1 MSDLNKP
8 APHLAGAKDVGA
20 EEGYKPQFERT
31 LGKFESFAVAFSF
44 ISITTG
50 LFSTYG
56 SMLTSS
62 GPVGIW
68 TWPVVTLGTLLVALV
83 FGLLASKIPLSGFSY
98 QWASRLVNPVL
109 GWWFGWANFAFL
121 GICTV
126 AVDYGLSQVALFP
139 LLGLEYTAAGGA
151 LTTVALLLVQMML
164 IIWSTPILTKI
175 NNMAVGAEVIAVF
188 GLILALGAAVFF
200 FGKGNA
206 SNLLSTGI
214 IHSDNY
220 FGWLG
225 PFMLSG
231 LLGAF
236 TLVGWESA
244 ANLAEETHNPKQV
257 VPRAMVNAV
266 LVSGVLGTL
275 FLVVI
280 SLGLGDHVD
289 ELSKSSA
296 PVADVIRMILGET
309 FSKVVLLIVC
319 IAIFACGLVI
329 MTSNSRLIHA
339 MARDGRLPF
348 SEKLSIVPRP
358 TGGPLWATIL
368 AGLVSIGVVLS
379 FYSNPDAL
387 TQLLGAATLF
397 PALLYSGT
405 VLLYIFTRHKHIHHP
420 DDFSL
425 GKWEWPVVIGACVWL
440 FIEMCVF
447 IIPAD
452 FRTAQLYVLASMGVG
467 VLVFL
472 SVWVNRRKQ
481 LERMPALGSYL

>member
-1 MSDLNKP
+1 MSENTRAQLNDG
-8 APHLAGAKDVGA
+8 PHA
-20 EEGYKPQFERT
+20 EEQYTAQFERT

-62 GPVGIW
+62 GPIGIW
-68 TWPVVTLGTLLVALV
+68 TWPVVTLGTILVALV

-109 GWWFGWANFAFL
+109 GWWFGWASFAFL
-121 GICTV
+121 SIVTV
-126 AVDYGLSQVALFP
+126 AVDYGLAQVALFP
-139 LLGLEYTAAGGA
+139 LLGWEYSASAGA
-151 LTTVALLLVQMML
+151 ITTLILILIQTGL

-188 GLILALGAAVFF
+188 GLIIAIGAAVAF
-200 FGKGNA
+200 FGKGNT
-206 SNLLSTGI
+206 SNLISTGI
-214 IHSDNY
+214 VHSNNY
-220 FGWLG
+220 YSWLG

-257 VPRAMVNAV
+257 VPKAMINAV

-275 FLVVI
+275 FLIVV
-280 SLGLGDHVD
+280 SLGLGDHIE
-289 ELSKSSA
+289 ELTRSSA
-296 PVADVIRMILGET
+296 PVADVIRMTLGEV
-309 FSKVVLLIVC
+309 FSKIVLVIVC
-319 IAIFACGLVI
+319 VAIFACGLVI

-358 TGGPLWATIL
+358 TGGPLWATLL
-368 AGLVSIGVVLS
+368 ACVVSVGIVLS
-379 FYSNPDAL
+379 FYSAPDAL

-405 VLLYIFTRHKHIHHP
+405 VLLYIFTRHKHVHHP
-420 DDFSL
+420 DDFTL
-425 GKWEWPVVIGACVWL
+425 GKWEWPVVIGACIWL
-440 FIEMCVF
+440 FVEMCVF
-447 IIPAD
+447 IIPSD
-452 FRTAQLYVLASMGVG
+452 FRTAQMYVLASMLVG
-467 VLVFL
+467 VVVFL
-472 SVWVNRRKQ
+472 AVWLNRRKQ
-481 LERMPALGSYL
+481 LERMPPLGTYL

>member
-1 MSDLNKP
+1 MSENTRAQLNDG
-8 APHLAGAKDVGA
+8 PHA
-20 EEGYKPQFERT
+20 EEQYTAQFERT

-62 GPVGIW
+62 GPIGIW
-68 TWPVVTLGTLLVALV
+68 TWPVVTLGTILVALV

-109 GWWFGWANFAFL
+109 GWWFGWASFAFL
-121 GICTV
+121 SIVTV
-126 AVDYGLSQVALFP
+126 AVDYGLAQVALFP
-139 LLGLEYTAAGGA
+139 LLGWEYSASAGA
-151 LTTVALLLVQMML
+151 ITTLILILIQTGL

-188 GLILALGAAVFF
+188 GLIIAIGAAVAF
-200 FGKGNA
+200 FGKGNT
-206 SNLLSTGI
+206 SNLISTGI
-214 IHSDNY
+214 VHSNNY
-220 FGWLG
+220 YSWLG

-257 VPRAMVNAV
+257 VPKAMINAV

-275 FLVVI
+275 FLIVV
-280 SLGLGDHVD
+280 SLGLGDHVE
-289 ELSKSSA
+289 ELTRSSA
-296 PVADVIRMILGET
+296 PVADVIRMTLGEV
-309 FSKVVLLIVC
+309 FSKIVLVIVC
-319 IAIFACGLVI
+319 VAIFACGLVI

-358 TGGPLWATIL
+358 TGGPLWATLL
-368 AGLVSIGVVLS
+368 ACVVSVGIVLS
-379 FYSNPDAL
+379 FYSAPDAL

-405 VLLYIFTRHKHIHHP
+405 VLLYIFTRHKHVHHP
-420 DDFSL
+420 DDFTL
-425 GKWEWPVVIGACVWL
+425 GKWEWPVVIGACIWL
-440 FIEMCVF
+440 FVEMCVF
-447 IIPAD
+447 IIPSD
-452 FRTAQLYVLASMGVG
+452 FRTAQMYVLASMLVG
-467 VLVFL
+467 VVVFL
-472 SVWVNRRKQ
+472 AVWLNRRKQ
-481 LERMPALGSYL
+481 LERMPPLGTYL

>member
-1 MSDLNKP
+1 MSENAMNTRAKLNDGSP
-8 APHLAGAKDVGA
+8 A
-20 EEGYKPQFERT
+20 EEQYTAQFERT

-62 GPVGIW
+62 GPIGIW
-68 TWPVVTLGTLLVALV
+68 TWPIVTLGTILVALV

-109 GWWFGWANFAFL
+109 GWWFGWASFAFL
-121 GICTV
+121 SIVTV
-126 AVDYGLSQVALFP
+126 AVDYGLAQVALFP
-139 LLGLEYTAAGGA
+139 LLGWEYSASAGA
-151 LTTVALLLVQMML
+151 LTTLILILVQTAL

-175 NNMAVGAEVIAVF
+175 NNLAVGAEVVAVF
-188 GLILALGAAVFF
+188 GLIIAIGAAVAF
-200 FGKGNA
+200 FGKGNT

-214 IHSDNY
+214 VHSDNY
-220 FGWLG
+220 YGWLG

-257 VPRAMVNAV
+257 VPKAMVNAV
-266 LVSGVLGTL
+266 VVSGVLGTL
-275 FLVVI
+275 FLIVV
-280 SLGLGDHVD
+280 SLGLGDNVA
-289 ELSKSSA
+289 ELTRSSA
-296 PVADVIRMILGET
+296 PVADVIRMTLGET
-309 FSKVVLLIVC
+309 FSKVVLVVVC
-319 IAIFACGLVI
+319 VAIFACGLVI

-348 SEKLSIVPRP
+348 SEKLSVVPRP
-358 TGGPLWATIL
+358 TGGPLWATLL
-368 AGLVSIGVVLS
+368 ACVVSVGIVLS
-379 FYSNPDAL
+379 FYSSPDAL

-405 VLLYIFTRHKHIHHP
+405 VVLYIFTRHKHIHHP
-420 DDFSL
+420 DDFTL
-425 GKWEWPVVIGACVWL
+425 GKWEWPVVVGASVWL
-440 FIEMCVF
+440 FVEMCVF
-447 IIPAD
+447 IIPSD
-452 FRTAQLYVLASMGVG
+452 FRVAQMYVLASMLVG
-467 VLVFL
+467 VVVFAA
-472 SVWVNRRKQ
+472 VWLRRRKQ
-481 LERMPALGSYL
+481 LERMPPLGTYL

>member
-1 MSDLNKP
+1 MSNNKIGAQSDDLS
-8 APHLAGAKDVGA
+8 AKVG
-20 EEGYKPQFERT
+20 EDGYQAQFERT
-31 LGKFESFAVAFSF
+31 LGRFESFAVAFSF

-50 LFSTYG
+50 LFATYG
-56 SMLTSS
+56 SMLISS

-68 TWPVVTLGTLLVALV
+68 TWPIVTFGTLLVALV

-109 GWWFGWANFAFL
+109 GWWFGWASFAFL
-121 GICTV
+121 AIVAV
-126 AVDYGLSQVALFP
+126 AVDYSLAQVALFP
-139 LLGLEYTAAGGA
+139 LLGWEYTAATGA
-151 LTTVALLLVQMML
+151 LTTVAVLVIQMLL

-175 NNMAVGAEVIAVF
+175 NNMAVGAEVVAVF
-188 GLILALGAAVFF
+188 GLIVAIGAAVLFS
-200 FGKGNA
+200 GKGNV
-206 SNLLSTGI
+206 SNLVSTGI

-220 FGWLG
+220 YGWLG

-257 VPRAMVNAV
+257 VPRAMVNAI
-266 LVSGVLGTL
+266 LVSGVLGLL
-275 FLVVI
+275 FLIVI
-280 SLGLGDHVD
+280 SIGLGDNVA
-289 ELSKSSA
+289 ELTKSSA
-296 PVADVIRMILGET
+296 PVADVIRTMLGEV
-309 FSKVVLLIVC
+309 FSKIVLVVVC

-358 TGGPLWATIL
+358 TGGPLWATVV
-368 AGLVSIGVVLS
+368 AGVVSIAIVLS
-379 FYSNPDAL
+379 FYTSPDAL
-387 TQLLGAATLF
+387 TQLLGAAALF

-405 VLLYIFTRHKHIHHP
+405 VLLYIFTRHKQIHHP

-425 GKWEWPVVIGACVWL
+425 GNWEWPVVIGACVWL
-440 FIEMCVF
+440 FVEMCVF

-452 FRTAQLYVLASMGVG
+452 FRVAQMYVLASMGAGLV
-467 VLVFL
+467 VFL
-472 SVWVNRRKQ
+472 SVWITRRKQ
-481 LERMPALGSYL
+481 LERMPALGSCL

>member
-1 MSDLNKP
+1 MSDHK
-8 APHLAGAKDVGA
+8 ASAQAHGSSTAVG
-20 EEGYKPQFERT
+20 EEGYQAQFERT

-50 LFSTYG
+50 LFATYG

-68 TWPVVTLGTLLVALV
+68 TWPIVTLGTLLVALV

-109 GWWFGWANFAFL
+109 GWWFGWASFAFL
-121 GICTV
+121 AIVAV
-126 AVDYGLSQVALFP
+126 AVDYSLAQVALFP
-139 LLGLEYTAAGGA
+139 LLGWEYTAAAGA
-151 LTTVALLLVQMML
+151 STTVALLVVQMLL

-175 NNMAVGAEVIAVF
+175 NNMAVGAEVLAVF
-188 GLILALGAAVFF
+188 GLIVAIGVAVAF

-206 SNLLSTGI
+206 SNLVSTGI
-214 IHSDNY
+214 IHSENY
-220 FGWLG
+220 YGWLG

-257 VPRAMVNAV
+257 VPRAMVNAI

-275 FLVVI
+275 FLIVV
-280 SLGLGDHVD
+280 SLGLGDHVE
-289 ELSKSSA
+289 ELTKSSA
-296 PVADVIRMILGET
+296 PVADVIRMTLGEV
-309 FSKVVLLIVC
+309 FSKIVLVVVC

-348 SEKLSIVPRP
+348 SEKLSVVPRP
-358 TGGPLWATIL
+358 TGGPLWATLL
-368 AGLVSIGVVLS
+368 AGVISIAIVLS
-379 FYSNPDAL
+379 FYTSPDAL

-405 VLLYIFTRHKHIHHP
+405 VLLYIFTRHKHVHHP
-420 DDFSL
+420 DDFTL
-425 GKWEWPVVIGACVWL
+425 GKWEWPVVAGACVWL
-440 FIEMCVF
+440 FVEMCVF
-447 IIPAD
+447 IIPSD
-452 FRTAQLYVLASMGVG
+452 FRVAQMYVLASMGVG
-467 VLVFL
+467 ALVFL
-472 SVWVNRRKQ
+472 SVWINRRKQ
-481 LERMPALGSYL
+481 LERMPALGTYL

>member
-1 MSDLNKP
+1 MANNNTGTQP
-8 APHLAGAKDVGA
+8 
-20 EEGYKPQFERT
+20 EGLCARGSEDGYHAQFERT

-50 LFSTYG
+50 LFATYG
-56 SMLTSS
+56 SMLASS

-68 TWPVVTLGTLLVALV
+68 TWPLVTLGTLLVALV

-98 QWASRLVNPVL
+98 QWASRLVNPIL
-109 GWWFGWANFAFL
+109 GWWFGWASFAFL
-121 GICTV
+121 AIVAV
-126 AVDYGLSQVALFP
+126 AVDYSLAQVALFP
-139 LLGLEYTAAGGA
+139 LLGWEYTAAAGA
-151 LTTVALLLVQMML
+151 ITTVVLLITQMLL

-175 NNMAVGAEVIAVF
+175 NNMAVGAEVVAVL
-188 GLILALGAAVFF
+188 GLIIAIGAAVLF
-200 FGKGNA
+200 FGKGHA
-206 SNLLSTGI
+206 SNLVSTGI

-257 VPRAMVNAV
+257 VPRAMVNAI

-275 FLVVI
+275 FLIVI
-280 SLGLGDHVD
+280 SLGLGDNVA
-289 ELSKSSA
+289 ELTKSSA
-296 PVADVIRMILGET
+296 PVADVIRMTLGDI
-309 FSKVVLLIVC
+309 FSKVVLVVVC
-319 IAIFACGLVI
+319 VAIFACGLVI

-348 SEKLSIVPRP
+348 SEKLSVVPRP
-358 TGGPLWATIL
+358 TGGPLWATVL
-368 AGLVSIGVVLS
+368 AGFVSIGIVLS
-379 FYSNPDAL
+379 FYTSPDAL

-405 VLLYIFTRHKHIHHP
+405 VLLYIFTRHKQVNHP
-420 DDFSL
+420 DDFNL
-425 GKWEWPVVIGACVWL
+425 GKWEWPVVAGACIWL
-440 FIEMCVF
+440 FVEMCVF
-447 IIPAD
+447 IIPSD
-452 FRTAQLYVLASMGVG
+452 FRVAQMYVLASMASGFV
-467 VLVFL
+467 VFL
-472 SVWVNRRKQ
+472 TVWITRRKQ
-481 LERMPALGSYL
+481 LERMPVLGSYT

>member
-1 MSDLNKP
+1 MSENVTNTRAQLTDSP
-8 APHLAGAKDVGA
+8 PA
-20 EEGYKPQFERT
+20 EEQYKAQFERT

-56 SMLTSS
+56 SMLSSS
-62 GPVGIW
+62 GPIGIW
-68 TWPVVTLGTLLVALV
+68 TWPVVTLGTILVALV

-109 GWWFGWANFAFL
+109 GWWFGWASFAFL
-121 GICTV
+121 SIVTV
-126 AVDYGLSQVALFP
+126 AVDYGLAQVALFP
-139 LLGLEYTAAGGA
+139 LLGWEYSASAGAITTLILILIQTA
-151 LTTVALLLVQMML
+151 L

-188 GLILALGAAVFF
+188 GLIIAIGAAVAF

-206 SNLLSTGI
+206 SNLMSTGI
-214 IHSDNY
+214 VDSDNY
-220 FGWLG
+220 YGWLG

-257 VPRAMVNAV
+257 VPKAMINAV

-275 FLVVI
+275 FLIVI
-280 SLGLGDHVD
+280 SLGLGDHVE
-289 ELSKSSA
+289 ELTHSSA
-296 PVADVIRMILGET
+296 PVADVIRMTLGDV
-309 FSKVVLLIVC
+309 FSKIVLVVVC
-319 IAIFACGLVI
+319 VAIFACGLVI

-358 TGGPLWATIL
+358 TGGPLWATLL
-368 AGLVSIGVVLS
+368 ACVVSVGIVLS
-379 FYSNPDAL
+379 FYSAPDAL

-405 VLLYIFTRHKHIHHP
+405 VLLYIFTRHKHVHHP
-420 DDFSL
+420 DDFTL
-425 GKWEWPVVIGACVWL
+425 GKWEWPVVIGACIWL
-440 FIEMCVF
+440 FVEMCVF
-447 IIPAD
+447 IIPSD
-452 FRTAQLYVLASMGVG
+452 FRVAQMYVLASMFVG
-467 VLVFL
+467 VVVFL
-472 SVWVNRRKQ
+472 AVWMNRRKQ
-481 LERMPALGSYL
+481 LERMPPLGNYL

>member
-1 MSDLNKP
+1 MSTNN
-8 APHLAGAKDVGA
+8 AGARSKGLSAQVG
-20 EEGYKPQFERT
+20 EEGYHAQFERT

-50 LFSTYG
+50 LFATYG
-56 SMLTSS
+56 SMLASS

-68 TWPVVTLGTLLVALV
+68 TWPLVTLGTLLVALV

-109 GWWFGWANFAFL
+109 GWWFGWASFAFL
-121 GICTV
+121 AIVAV
-126 AVDYGLSQVALFP
+126 AVDYSLAQVALFP
-139 LLGLEYTAAGGA
+139 LLGWEYTAAAGA
-151 LTTVALLLVQMML
+151 TTTVALLVVQMLL

-175 NNMAVGAEVIAVF
+175 NNMAVGAEVVAVF
-188 GLILALGAAVFF
+188 GLIVAIGAAVLF

-206 SNLLSTGI
+206 SNLVSTGV
-214 IHSDNY
+214 IHSEHY
-220 FGWLG
+220 YAWLG

-257 VPRAMVNAV
+257 VPRAMVNAI

-275 FLVVI
+275 FLIVI
-280 SLGLGDHVD
+280 SLGLGDNVA
-289 ELSKSSA
+289 ELTKSSA
-296 PVADVIRMILGET
+296 PVADVIRMTLGEV
-309 FSKVVLLIVC
+309 FSKIVLVVVC

-348 SEKLSIVPRP
+348 SEKLSVVPRP

-368 AGLVSIGVVLS
+368 AGVVSVGIVLS
-379 FYSNPDAL
+379 FYTSPDAL

-420 DDFSL
+420 DDFTL
-425 GKWEWPVVIGACVWL
+425 GKWEWPVVAGACVWL
-440 FIEMCVF
+440 FVEMCVF

-452 FRTAQLYVLASMGVG
+452 FRVAQMYVLASMAVG
-467 VLVFL
+467 LVVFL
-472 SVWVNRRKQ
+472 SVWITRRKQ
-481 LERMPALGSYL
+481 LERMPALGSFL

>member
-1 MSDLNKP
+1 MSENTRAQLNDG
-8 APHLAGAKDVGA
+8 PHA
-20 EEGYKPQFERT
+20 EEQYTAQFERT

-62 GPVGIW
+62 GPIGIW
-68 TWPVVTLGTLLVALV
+68 TWPVVTLGTILVALV

-109 GWWFGWANFAFL
+109 GWWFGWASFAFL
-121 GICTV
+121 SIVTV
-126 AVDYGLSQVALFP
+126 AVDYGLAQVALFP
-139 LLGLEYTAAGGA
+139 LLGWEYSASAGA
-151 LTTVALLLVQMML
+151 ITTLILILIQTGL

-188 GLILALGAAVFF
+188 GLIIAIGAAVAF
-200 FGKGNA
+200 FGKGNT
-206 SNLLSTGI
+206 SNLISTGI
-214 IHSDNY
+214 VHSNNY
-220 FGWLG
+220 YSWLG

-257 VPRAMVNAV
+257 VPKAMINAV

-275 FLVVI
+275 FLIVV
-280 SLGLGDHVD
+280 SLGLGDHVE
-289 ELSKSSA
+289 ELTRSSA
-296 PVADVIRMILGET
+296 PVADVIRMTLGEV
-309 FSKVVLLIVC
+309 FSKIVLVIVSV
-319 IAIFACGLVI
+319 AIFACGLVI

-358 TGGPLWATIL
+358 TGGPLWATLL
-368 AGLVSIGVVLS
+368 ACVVSVGIVLS
-379 FYSNPDAL
+379 FYSAPDAL

-405 VLLYIFTRHKHIHHP
+405 VLLYIFTRHKHVHHP
-420 DDFSL
+420 DDFTL
-425 GKWEWPVVIGACVWL
+425 GKWEWPVVIGACIWL
-440 FIEMCVF
+440 FVEMCVF
-447 IIPAD
+447 IIPSD
-452 FRTAQLYVLASMGVG
+452 FRTAQMYVLASMLVG
-467 VLVFL
+467 VVVFL
-472 SVWVNRRKQ
+472 AVWLNRRKQ
-481 LERMPALGSYL
+481 LERMPPLGTYL

>member
-1 MSDLNKP
+1 MSDKKNNSQP
-8 APHLAGAKDVGA
+8 GGVGA
-20 EEGYKPQFERT
+20 VVGEDGYQAQFERT

-56 SMLTSS
+56 SMLISS

-68 TWPVVTLGTLLVALV
+68 TWPLVTLGTILVALV

-109 GWWFGWANFAFL
+109 GWWFGWASFAFL
-121 GICTV
+121 GIVTV
-126 AVDYGLSQVALFP
+126 AVDYGLAQVALFP
-139 LLGLEYTAAGGA
+139 LLGLEYTPAGGA
-151 LTTVALLLVQMML
+151 LTTVVVLVVQMLL

-175 NNMAVGAEVIAVF
+175 NNMAVGAEVVAVF
-188 GLILALGAAVFF
+188 GLILAIGAAVAF
-200 FGKGNA
+200 FGKGNL
-206 SNLLSTGI
+206 SNLTSTGI
-214 IHSDNY
+214 VHSDNY
-220 FGWLG
+220 YGWLG

-257 VPRAMVNAV
+257 VPRAMINAV

-275 FLVVI
+275 FLIVI
-280 SLGLGDHVD
+280 SLGIGDHIV
-289 ELSKSSA
+289 ELTKSSS
-296 PVADVIRMILGET
+296 PVADIIQMTLGET
-309 FSKVVLLIVC
+309 FSKIILVVVC

-358 TGGPLWATIL
+358 TGGPLWATIV
-368 AGLVSIGVVLS
+368 AGVVTILIVLS

-387 TQLLGAATLF
+387 TQLLGAASLF
-397 PALLYSGT
+397 PVLLYSGT
-405 VLLYIFTRHKHIHHP
+405 VLLYIGTRHKHIHHP
-420 DDFSL
+420 DDFTL
-425 GKWEWPVVIGACVWL
+425 GKWEWPVVVGACVWL
-440 FIEMCVF
+440 FVESCVF
-447 IIPAD
+447 IIPSD
-452 FRTAQLYVLASMGVG
+452 FRVAQLYVLASMGGG
-467 VLVFL
+467 VVVFL
-472 SVWVNRRKQ
+472 SVWITRRKQ
-481 LERMPALGSYL
+481 LERMPALDSYL

>member
-1 MSDLNKP
+1 
-8 APHLAGAKDVGA
+8 VG
-20 EEGYKPQFERT
+20 EDGYQAQFERT

-50 LFSTYG
+50 LFATYG
-56 SMLTSS
+56 SMLISS

-68 TWPVVTLGTLLVALV
+68 TWPIVTLGTLLVALV

-109 GWWFGWANFAFL
+109 GWWFGWASFAFL
-121 GICTV
+121 AIVAV
-126 AVDYGLSQVALFP
+126 AVDYSLAQVALFP
-139 LLGLEYTAAGGA
+139 LLGWEYTAATGA
-151 LTTVALLLVQMML
+151 STTVALLVIQMLL

-175 NNMAVGAEVIAVF
+175 NNMAVGAEVVAVF
-188 GLILALGAAVFF
+188 GLIIAIGAAVLF
-200 FGKGNA
+200 FGKGNV
-206 SNLLSTGI
+206 SNLVSTGI

-220 FGWLG
+220 YGWLG

-257 VPRAMVNAV
+257 VPRAMVNAI
-266 LVSGVLGTL
+266 LVSGVLGLL
-275 FLVVI
+275 FLIVI
-280 SLGLGDHVD
+280 SLGLGDNVA
-289 ELSKSSA
+289 ELTKSSA
-296 PVADVIRMILGET
+296 PVADVIRMMLGEV
-309 FSKVVLLIVC
+309 FSKIVLVVVC

-358 TGGPLWATIL
+358 TGGPLWATVV
-368 AGLVSIGVVLS
+368 AGVVSIGIVLS
-379 FYSNPDAL
+379 FYSSPDAL
-387 TQLLGAATLF
+387 NQLLGAATLF

-425 GKWEWPVVIGACVWL
+425 GKWEWPVVVGACVWL
-440 FIEMCVF
+440 LVEMCVF

-452 FRTAQLYVLASMGVG
+452 FRVAQMYVLASMGVG
-467 VLVFL
+467 LVVFL
-472 SVWVNRRKQ
+472 SVWITRRKQ

>member
-1 MSDLNKP
+1 MSNNNASARSDGLS
-8 APHLAGAKDVGA
+8 AKVG
-20 EEGYKPQFERT
+20 EVGYQAQFERT

-50 LFSTYG
+50 LFATYG

-62 GPVGIW
+62 GPAGIW
-68 TWPVVTLGTLLVALV
+68 TWPLVTLGTLLVALV

-109 GWWFGWANFAFL
+109 GWWFGWASFAFL
-121 GICTV
+121 AIVAV
-126 AVDYGLSQVALFP
+126 AVDYSLAQVALFP
-139 LLGLEYTAAGGA
+139 LLGWEYTAATGA
-151 LTTVALLLVQMML
+151 STTVAVLVIQMLL

-175 NNMAVGAEVIAVF
+175 NNMAVGAEVVAVF
-188 GLILALGAAVFF
+188 GLIVALGAAVLF
-200 FGKGNA
+200 FGKGNT
-206 SNLLSTGI
+206 SNLVSTGV
-214 IHSDNY
+214 IHSENY

-257 VPRAMVNAV
+257 VPRAMVNAI

-280 SLGLGDHVD
+280 SLGLGDNVA
-289 ELSKSSA
+289 ELTKSSA
-296 PVADVIRMILGET
+296 PVADVIRMTLGEV
-309 FSKVVLLIVC
+309 FSKIVLVVVC

-348 SEKLSIVPRP
+348 SDKLSVVPRP
-358 TGGPLWATIL
+358 TGGPLWATVL
-368 AGLVSIGVVLS
+368 AAVVSIGIVLS
-379 FYSNPDAL
+379 FYTSPDAL

-425 GKWEWPVVIGACVWL
+425 GKWEWPVVVGACVWL
-440 FIEMCVF
+440 FVEMCVF
-447 IIPAD
+447 IIPTD
-452 FRTAQLYVLASMGVG
+452 FRVAQLYVLASMAVG
-467 VLVFL
+467 LVVFL
-472 SVWVNRRKQ
+472 SVWITRRKQ
-481 LERMPALGSYL
+481 LERMPTLGSYL